1 MSNFSEQL
9 LCWYDRYH
17 RNLPWRLAPADLFD
31 GKKPDAYCVWLS
43 EVMLQQTTVEA
54 VKPYFRKF
62 IAKWPNL
69 FSLAE
74 ADLEDVLKAWA
85 GLGYYS
91 RARNLKRCAEKLVS
105 DYDGIFP
112 KTLKDLKA
120 LPGIGDYTAAAIL
133 SIAYNEPVAVVD
145 GNVERVITRLYAIG
159 EPLPQAKATIRD
171 KTQSLTPIDRPGD
184 FAQAMMDLGASI
196 CTPREPKCL
205 ICPVETFCNAKNED
219 KPEVY
224 PVKPPKI
231 QKPER
236 SGVAFVAL
244 SKNNEVYLE
253 KRQSSGLLGGMT
265 QIPNLFNA
273 ENNYSVSDAPFVA
286 DWQLKGIA
294 RHVFTHFSLVL
305 DVFLARDVEKSV
317 AGNGWWSP
325 IDQLPDE
332 ALPTV
337 IKKAISVAL
346 PQCFKQ
352 HKKRVSNKAKIEAQ
366 N

>member
-1 MSNFSEQL
+1 MIDFSEKL
-9 LCWYDRYH
+9 LCWYDHYH
-17 RNLPWRLAPADLFD
+17 RNLPWRIVPADILA
-31 GKKPDAYCVWLS
+31 GKKPDPYCVWLS

-69 FSLAE
+69 FSLAA

-145 GNVERVITRLYAIG
+145 GNVERVITRLYAISD
-159 EPLPQAKATIRD
+159 PLPQAKATIRD
-171 KTQSLTPIDRPGD
+171 KTQTLTPLDRPGD

-205 ICPVETFCNAKNED
+205 VCPAGTFCKAKNED
-219 KPEVY
+219 KTEIY

-231 QKPER
+231 QKPIR
-236 SGVAFVAL
+236 TGVAFVAL

-253 KRQSSGLLGGMT
+253 KRNASGLLGGMT
-265 QIPNLFNA
+265 QIPNLFSA
-273 ENNYSVSDAPFVA
+273 ENDYSVSDAPFAA
-286 DWQLKGIA
+286 DWQLKGKA

-305 DVFLARDVEKSV
+305 DVFLARNVEKSV
-317 AGNGWWSP
+317 VGNGWWCP
-325 IDQLPDE
+325 VDQLSDE

-337 IKKAISVAL
+337 MKKAISVAL
-346 PQCFKQ
+346 PQSFKQ
-352 HKKRVSNKAKIEAQ
+352 QKRRTETKQK
-366 N
+366 

>member
-1 MSNFSEQL
+1 MKDFSKKL
-9 LCWYDRYH
+9 LYWYDRNH
-17 RNLPWRLAPADLFD
+17 RSLPWRIAPADLLA
-31 GKKPDAYCVWLS
+31 GRKPVPYCVWLS

-54 VKPYFRKF
+54 VKPYFKKF
-62 IAKWPNL
+62 VTKWPNI

-159 EPLPQAKATIRD
+159 EPLPKAKAIIRD
-171 KTQSLTPIDRPGD
+171 KTQMLTPLDRPGD
-184 FAQAMMDLGASI
+184 FAQAMMDLGAAI

-205 ICPVETFCNAKNED
+205 ICPAETFCQAKND
-219 KPEVY
+219 NKPEAY
-224 PVKPPKI
+224 PVKPPKT

-253 KRQSSGLLGGMT
+253 KRHAAGLLGGMT
-265 QIPNLFNA
+265 QIPNLFSA
-273 ENNYSVSDAPFVA
+273 KNNYSVADAPFSA
-286 DWQLKGIA
+286 DWQFKGKV
-294 RHVFTHFSLVL
+294 RHVFTHFSLIL
-305 DVFLARDVEKSV
+305 DVFLAREIEKSA
-317 AGNGWWSP
+317 AGNGWWCP
-325 IDQLPDE
+325 INQLAGE

-337 IKKAISVAL
+337 MKKAIAVAL

-352 HKKRVSNKAKIEAQ
+352 HK
-366 N
+366 